1 MRKSTLYIKLSL
13 LALVLGLWTNANA
26 QIIEVESIKCPGEK
40 NGQLNVNITTST
52 PDLNT
57 YSWENTANPGLV
69 IGTEKTL
76 KGLGAG
82 TYQVQVT
89 DGITN
94 PIFTYTINEPAP
106 IAISFTTNA
115 NSSWPNNN
123 GTINMTSSTGGSG
136 WLEYTVKDSISRE
149 ILPTKGPIFTG
160 LASGAYFVKAYDV
173 NGCKKD
179 TVVRVAESA
188 TSAYGEIGKNY
199 DGKIN
204 PDTTACYK
212 FTTSLSLNPDTL
224 GIQFPVTVMMDNVVF
239 KVLKG
244 YKRLNDSTKMHT
256 GLGASQPVVKI
267 KPVGPFSFIEDVFTV
282 PSGPN
287 AGQDSVKLG
296 SVSNTFHPGFHII
309 HIYTNDGRGFRYSW
323 DVDSVVA
330 PISITYVQTNNVCF
344 GDKKGSF
351 TATAQGSYQQFA
363 KKYLYTVTVP
373 TGQTPIAPTPAA
385 GALSISG
392 SNLMAGRYAVTAT
405 DPNDVAPCPVTQVIN
420 ITEPDEP
427 LRIVFENESNTTCSN
442 GTNGTVGV
450 LRVDG
455 AKYPMQYYAWNT
467 LDSIQTLSNLGI
479 GKYVV
484 SVSDANGCKA
494 KDSTYINAN
503 DRILNIVWDPIINTR
518 CPYSSEGALSIRGIN
533 GAEYP
538 VSYEWSTGDTTQT
551 LENLKP
557 GKYLVTVT
565 DANKCLVS
573 DSVEVESLNK
583 SCFYNIITPN
593 GDGYND
599 YFDLSDLSREVK
611 LECKIFNEAGNL
623 IATLDETNPKWD
635 GLNQSTPPTGSAST
649 YTAFVKIT
657 KDGKTIAEFGE
668 SFSVIY
674 TK

>member
-1 MRKSTLYIKLSL
+1 M
-13 LALVLGLWTNANA
+13 ALVLGMWTNASA
-26 QIIEVESIKCPGEK
+26 QIIEVESIKCSGEK
-40 NGQLNVNITTST
+40 NGQLNVNITTGT

-57 YSWENTANPGLV
+57 YSWENTANTGVV

-82 TYQVQVT
+82 TYKVT
-89 DGITN
+89 VTGGSNPVYTYELKQPTPITN
-94 PIFTYTINEPAP
+94 TFAKV
-106 IAISFTTNA
+106 A
-115 NSSWPNNN
+115 NSTWPNNN
-123 GTINMTSSTGGSG
+123 GQFTITTLGGSG
-136 WLEYTVKDSISRE
+136 WVEYTVKDSISRMVKTQTNP
-149 ILPTKGPIFTG
+149 LFSN
-160 LASGAYFVKAYDV
+160 LASGAYFVKTTDIS
-173 NGCKKD
+173 GCYKID
-179 TVVRVAESA
+179 TVRITELA
-188 TSAYGEIGKNY
+188 AYGEIGKNR

-239 KVLKG
+239 KILKG

-282 PSGPN
+282 ATGPN
-287 AGQDSVKLG
+287 TGQDSVKLG
-296 SVSNTFHPGFHII
+296 SISNTFHPGFHII
-309 HIYTNDGRGFRYSW
+309 HVYTNDGRGFRYSW

-330 PISITYVQTNNVCF
+330 PISITYIQTNNVCF

-363 KKYLYTVTVP
+363 KKYMYTVTVP
-373 TGQTPIAPTPAA
+373 AGQTAIAATPAA

-392 SNLMAGRYAVTAT
+392 SSLMAGRYVVTAT
-405 DPNDVAPCPVTQVIN
+405 DPNDVAPCPVSQVIN
-420 ITEPDEP
+420 ITEPDEA

-455 AKYPMQYYAWNT
+455 AKYPMQFYAWNT
-467 LDSIQTLSNLGI
+467 LDSVRTLTNLGI

-484 SVSDANGCKA
+484 NLSDANGCKA

-538 VSYEWSTGDTTQT
+538 VKYDWSTGDSTQT
-551 LENLKP
+551 IDNLKP

-565 DANKCLVS
+565 DANNCVVA
-573 DSVEVESLNK
+573 DSVEIESLNK

-593 GDGYND
+593 GDGFND
-599 YFDLSDLSREVK
+599 YFDLTDLSREVK

-623 IATLDETNPKWD
+623 VASLNETNPKWD
-635 GLNQSTPPTGSAST
+635 GLNQSTPPTGPAST

-657 KDGKTIAEFGE
+657 KDGKTIADFGE

-674 TK
+674 SK